1 MPPAS
6 SSREETM
13 SADITRKHTNKRT
26 YADMDAGEESEASE
40 YMPTKKGKRRALTA
54 VEERISRTDGSA
66 RKSSN
71 TNDQNSSPV
80 KRRVTRHGTHANI
93 PDKIIGTPSIVEP
106 SATSDGPV
114 NRSSVLNASIQPL
127 TSTEASLKAALAQIA
142 QLKAQ
147 LAACKHNSEQSVLRA
162 HQDHMLQITLFSEQ
176 LEVRDNKYRKMG
188 CLLNTA
194 KRRSLDLEMDLA
206 KNAAEFKV
214 LEANVAIYA
223 QQIVRL
229 KLERDLYLQ
238 DAEHQQTLLSA
249 AEEELQ
255 DLRQIEMED
264 RSQRAR
270 DAERQTLPPAYG
282 SLPDDDPVMHPKEE
296 KDSGGDFEVANY
308 KHMIR
313 STFMATLTKAQGQWD
328 ATTSLS
334 NRPPSHRIRA
344 DAELIIASIS
354 ALGEASRNVDDVLKR
369 ATEFLV
375 SSACTGKGDKAMK
388 YWYRRQAARQEY
400 VADRFAKLVLD
411 LFVRIIA
418 VFELRPLRPTF
429 RPDETANMAVV
440 WTAIDDCLLKALRTL
455 FNRGKFEGRGGRLF
469 EVQYYA
475 TQVSIAKGSLSNWKN
490 DITFGTT
497 ALFQAE
503 RLCFDKS
510 TAWLQVSC
518 GFQVVVIDADKLQDR
533 LEAERMQA
541 RQGSGNDYAESE
553 SSLESLEEDAPHVPA
568 APGPMSARSTAPQGQ
583 QDPPRSAARQMI
595 LESRANATHRRMG
608 TYRRSS
614 LHTMDSGTPSG
625 SQDPNAVHATNPVT
639 PLAQTS
645 AGRRSSRHGDYVTV
659 SSEASIWPSEEGSD
673 GDV

>member
-6 SSREETM
+6 SSRDETM

-54 VEERISRTDGSA
+54 VEERTSRTDGSA
-66 RKSSN
+66 RKLSN
-71 TNDQNSSPV
+71 TNDQSSSPV
-80 KRRVTRHGTHANI
+80 KRRVTRHGTTHTNI
-93 PDKIIGTPSIVEP
+93 PDNVIATTSLVEP
-106 SATSDGPV
+106 SASSDGPV
-114 NRSSVLNASIQPL
+114 DRSPVFTASMRPL

-147 LAACKHNSEQSVLRA
+147 LAASEHNSEQSVLRA
-162 HQDHMLQITLFSEQ
+162 HQDHMLHITHFSEQ

-194 KRRSLDLEMDLA
+194 KRRSLDLEMDLV
-206 KNAAEFKV
+206 KKDAEFV
-214 LEANVAIYA
+214 LLEANVATYNRE
-223 QQIVRL
+223 IVRL

-270 DAERQTLPPAYG
+270 DAEKQTLPPAYG

-296 KDSGGDFEVANY
+296 KDSGGDFEVANF

-313 STFMATLTKAQGQWD
+313 STFMAALATAQGQWD
-328 ATTSLS
+328 AATSLP

-344 DAELIIASIS
+344 DAELIITSIS

-411 LFVRIIA
+411 LFIRIIA
-418 VFELRPLRPTF
+418 VFELRPLHPTF
-429 RPDETANMAVV
+429 RPDETARMAVV
-440 WTAIDDCLLKALRTL
+440 WTAIDNCLLKALRTL

-475 TQVSIAKGSLSNWKN
+475 TQVSIAKGSLTNGKN
-490 DITFGTT
+490 DTAFRMT

-503 RLCFDKS
+503 RMCFDKS
-510 TAWLQVSC
+510 TAW
-518 GFQVVVIDADKLQDR
+518 LQDR

-541 RQGSGNDYAESE
+541 RQGAGTDYAESE
-553 SSLESLEEDAPHVPA
+553 SSLESLDEDAPDVPA
-568 APGPMSARSTAPQGQ
+568 APGPMSARSSAPQGQ

-595 LESRANATHRRMG
+595 LENRANATHRRMG
-608 TYRRSS
+608 IYRRSS
-614 LHTMDSGTPSG
+614 FYSMNSGTPSG

-645 AGRRSSRHGDYVTV
+645 AGRRSSRHRDYVTV

>member
-1 MPPAS
+1 
-6 SSREETM
+6 M

-54 VEERISRTDGSA
+54 VEERTSRTDGSA
-66 RKSSN
+66 RKLSN

-80 KRRVTRHGTHANI
+80 KRRVTRHGTTHANI
-93 PDKIIGTPSIVEP
+93 PDNVIATTSLVEP
-106 SATSDGPV
+106 SASSDGPV
-114 NRSSVLNASIQPL
+114 DRSPILNASMRPL

-147 LAACKHNSEQSVLRA
+147 LAASEHNSEQSVLRA
-162 HQDHMLQITLFSEQ
+162 HQDHMLHITLFSEQ

-214 LEANVAIYA
+214 LEANVAIYT

-255 DLRQIEMED
+255 ELRQIEMED
-264 RSQRAR
+264 RAQRAR
-270 DAERQTLPPAYG
+270 DAEKQTLPPAYG
-282 SLPDDDPVMHPKEE
+282 SLPGDDPVMHPKEE
-296 KDSGGDFEVANY
+296 KDSGGDFEVANF

-313 STFMATLTKAQGQWD
+313 STFMAALAKAQGQWD
-328 ATTSLS
+328 AATSLP
-334 NRPPSHRIRA
+334 NRPPSHRTRA

-375 SSACTGKGDKAMK
+375 SSACTGTGDKAMK

-411 LFVRIIA
+411 LFIRIIA
-418 VFELRPLRPTF
+418 VFELRPLHPTF
-429 RPDETANMAVV
+429 RPDETARMAVV
-440 WTAIDDCLLKALRTL
+440 WTAIDNCLLKALRTL

-475 TQVSIAKGSLSNWKN
+475 TQVSIAKGSLTNGRN
-490 DITFGTT
+490 DTAFRMT

-503 RLCFDKS
+503 RTCFDKS

-518 GFQVVVIDADKLQDR
+518 VSQDAVIDANKPQDR

-541 RQGSGNDYAESE
+541 RQGAGTDYAESE
-553 SSLESLEEDAPHVPA
+553 SSLESLDEDAPDVPA
-568 APGPMSARSTAPQGQ
+568 APGPMSARSSAPQGQ

-595 LESRANATHRRMG
+595 LENRANATHRRMG
-608 TYRRSS
+608 IYRRSS
-614 LHTMDSGTPSG
+614 LHNMNGGTPSG